1 MIHRMAYL
9 QTDRLV
15 LRDFRPD
22 DVDNL
27 VALDADPGVMRYI
40 NNGVPTS
47 REEIEGEVL
56 PNWLA
61 YYERGSAWGFW
72 AAEDRTTGEFLGWFH
87 LRPPPG
93 EDVDDPEVGYRM
105 RTAAWGQGSATEG
118 TRRVMEKAGMR
129 LIRTFR
135 ADWPVRIDGDQHGD
149 VEYAITRQ
157 EWAASRT

>member
-1 MIHRMAYL
+1 
-9 QTDRLV
+9 
-15 LRDFRPD
+15 
-22 DVDNL
+22 
-27 VALDADPGVMRYI
+27 MRYI

-105 RTAAWGQGSATEG
+105 RTAAWGQGYATEG
-118 TRRVMEKAGMR
+118 TIALIDKAFRELGAKRADQPHASLLHHAPRAGVDGHRRREHP
-129 LIRTFR
+129 LR